1 MYAIVDVSGKQY
13 VVEEGKTIQVDR
25 LAHEE
30 GSSFDIGQV
39 LFVSD
44 NGSVK
49 VGTPHVAGSSV
60 EAKVL
65 SHGKGDK
72 ILVFK
77 KKRRK
82 GYRKMNGHRQQLSLV
97 SIEKIKA

>member
-30 GSSFDIGQV
+30 GASFDIGDV

-49 VGTPHVAGSSV
+49 VGNPHVSGSSV
-60 EAKVL
+60 AAKVVG
-65 SHGKGDK
+65 HTKGDK

-97 SIEKIKA
+97 TIEKINA